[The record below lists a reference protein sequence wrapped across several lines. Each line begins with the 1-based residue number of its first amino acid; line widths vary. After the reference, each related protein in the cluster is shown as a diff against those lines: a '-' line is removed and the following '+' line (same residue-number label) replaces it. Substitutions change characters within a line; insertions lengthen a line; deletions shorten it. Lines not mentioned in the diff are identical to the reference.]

1 MREKQ
6 HRRGNYLAF
15 QNLPWAQ
22 DVSGSNPDAPTNI
35 FCDLQPSRKKSF
47 PSLWGQIRGTYCTIP
62 NFSSASCIFTARY
75 FSSFT
80 TASTLQCSAIFTYRI
95 AMPISECPRIFC
107 KIVTSVPDNMDR
119 VANV

>member
-1 MREKQ
+1 MREK

-22 DVSGSNPDAPTNI
+22 EVPGSNPDAPTNI
-35 FCDLQPSRKKSF
+35 FCDLQASRKS
-47 PSLWGQIRGTYCTIP
+47 PPLTMGEIRGTYCTIP
-62 NFSSASCIFTARY
+62 IFSSASCIFTERY
-75 FSSFT
+75 FSNFT

-95 AMPISECPRIFC
+95 VMLISECPRIFC

>member
-1 MREKQ
+1 MCEK
-6 HRRGNYLAF
+6 HRRDNYLAF

-22 DVSGSNPDAPTNI
+22 EVSGSNPDAPTN
-35 FCDLQPSRKKSF
+35 FLCDVKASRKS
-47 PSLWGQIRGTYCTIP
+47 PSPHYGGIRGTYCTIP
-62 NFSSASCIFTARY
+62 IFSSASCIFTARY
-75 FSSFT
+75 FPSFT